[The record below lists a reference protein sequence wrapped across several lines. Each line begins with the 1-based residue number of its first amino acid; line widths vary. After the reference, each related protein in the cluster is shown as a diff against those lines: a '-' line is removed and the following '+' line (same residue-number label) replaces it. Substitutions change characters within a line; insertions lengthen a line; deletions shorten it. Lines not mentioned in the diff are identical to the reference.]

1 MNKTAIKNFAIWA
14 RNELIDKVSHRA
26 SLYEIYKEEGRTK
39 KEIDV
44 TQNNKILSPEEK
56 KSRKA
61 LINKIEEGY
70 EEVIEEVAYTW
81 FNRFISIRFME
92 VNDYLPSGIRMFSSI
107 NNEFRP
113 EILEEAINLED
124 PWFNKDKVLNL
135 YREGN
140 KEEELFKYLFIS
152 KCNELNKILPGMFQK
167 INDYTELLLP
177 DNLLVSGSVLD
188 RMIKDIPEEDWREQV
203 QIIGWLYQYYNIE
216 PKDLIYS
223 RPKTEKIKKDEM
235 PAATQLFTP
244 DWIVRYMVENSLGR
258 LWLEGHPNEELKS
271 KWKYYLEEA
280 EQESKAQEELE
291 EIKEKSKKIN
301 PEDIKCIDPCIG
313 SGHIGTYLF
322 DVLIQIYE
330 SHGYKRRDA
339 VKLIIE
345 KNIYGIEIDE
355 RARQLSYFSIM
366 MKGLEYDRRFLE
378 RNTIPQ
384 PNIYLIIESNF
395 FKSQDGLRAIEYFAN
410 EDKELKKNIESLV
423 DDMIDAR
430 EYGSILKITK
440 VDFDKIESRFI
451 EIESSQIEGYG
462 KLCLEELEPL
472 VVQAKLLSQKY
483 DVVVTNPPY
492 MGSSRMNGKLSN
504 YLKNNYKDSKSDLF
518 AVFIEKCN
526 DMTKVN
532 GFNSMVTM
540 QSWMFLS
547 SYENL
552 RRKIFIENTIY
563 NLLHMENMV
572 MGIAFGTSATVFRKI
587 FMENY
592 IGNYNEIKFSDIV
605 DDKPITFPIK
615 VNRNSMTSLAK
626 FEKIPGSPIAYW
638 ASDSI
643 INVFENSKN
652 LEELSDPKQ
661 GLATT
666 ENKRFL
672 RLWNEV
678 NFNEIGIGF
687 ENSESFNDNK
697 KRWAPYNKGGNYRKW
712 YGNIEYIV
720 KWEND
725 GEEIKS
731 VVKEKYKD
739 RPYAKGFTKERWDKL
754 IEVWVVKNI
763 NYYFKES
770 VSWTFISSGDLS
782 VRYYPSG
789 FIFDVSGSSLF
800 VDYPQNLYLL
810 SFLTTTIANK
820 ILKLLNP
827 TINLQVGDIKNIPII
842 ESKKHEEKIIRIAK
856 SNINLSKS
864 DWDMHEASWDFKVSP
879 LLANLRDGKIESA
892 YEAYKREVNERFG
905 KLKVNEEELN
915 RIFIDIYGLQD
926 ELTPEVSDRDITIAK
941 IFDKKEEIDEII
953 KGNKYVMTREDVV
966 KNFLSYFIGCLMG
979 RYSLDEE
986 DLVYAG
992 GDFDTSRYKSFIP
1005 DSDGIAIFTDDEYFD
1020 EDIVTRLQDFLIK
1033 IFGPDDLEENLE
1045 FIAAELKGKASD
1057 SPREKIRKYFLNDFF
1072 KDHLK
1077 MYQKKPIYWQ
1087 YDSGKNASVR
1097 GIFYLHRYDKDTFAR
1112 IRINYI
1118 FEMQNRYKQELERL
1132 NDQLKSA
1139 NKSEQIQIQKKMN
1152 ELKKKLAESEKFE
1165 EKIQHIADSYIEIDL
1180 DDGVDEN
1187 YKIFKDVLSKIK

>member
-39 KEIDV
+39 KEIEI

-61 LINKIEEGY
+61 LINKIEEEGY

-81 FNRFISIRFME
+81 FNRFVSIRFME

-113 EILEEAINLED
+113 EILEEAINLEV
-124 PWFNKDKVLNL
+124 PWFNKGKVLDL

-177 DNLLVSGSVLD
+177 DNLLLSGSVLD

-216 PKDLIYS
+216 PKDLIYF
-223 RPKTEKIKKDEM
+223 RPKKEKITKDEM

-258 LWLEGHPNEELKS
+258 LWVEGHPNEELKT

-301 PEDIKCIDPCIG
+301 PADIKCIDPCIG

-330 SHGYKRRDA
+330 SYGYKRRDA

-410 EDKELKKNIESLV
+410 KDEELKKDIESLV
-423 DDMIDAR
+423 EDMIDAK
-430 EYGSILKITK
+430 EYGSILKISE
-440 VDFDKIESRFI
+440 VDFDSIYKRFI
-451 EIESSQIEGYG
+451 EIEKAQIEGYG
-462 KLCLEELEPL
+462 KLCLERLAPL
-472 VVQAKLLSQKY
+472 VNQAKLLSQKY

-492 MGSSRMNGKLSN
+492 MGSSRMNSKLSN
-504 YLKNNYKDSKSDLF
+504 YLKKNYKDSKSDLF

-526 DMTKVN
+526 EITRKDRYQAMIT
-532 GFNSMVTM
+532 
-540 QSWMFLS
+540 QHAWMFLS

-552 RRKIFIENTIY
+552 RSKILSSDIINMAHLGPRAFDDIGGEVVQTTSFILRKSN
-563 NLLHMENMV
+563 V
-572 MGIAFGTSATVFRKI
+572 
-587 FMENY
+587 ENY
-592 IGNYNEIKFSDIV
+592 KGTYLRLVDVNTQDGKEKSFLKNENVYYLSKYE
-605 DDKPITFPIK
+605 
-615 VNRNSMTSLAK
+615 
-626 FEKIPGSPIAYW
+626 FEKIPGMPIAYW
-638 ASDSI
+638 ASQNI
-643 INVFENSKN
+643 IKSFETGCVLKTIGDTRQGMAT
-652 LEELSDPKQ
+652 SD
-661 GLATT
+661 
-666 ENKRFL
+666 NDRFL
-672 RLWNEV
+672 RLWH
-678 NFNEIGIGF
+678 EIELRKIGF
-687 ENSESFNDNK
+687 NISSAEEAINSCK
-697 KRWAPYNKGGNYRKW
+697 KWFPYNKGGSYRKW
-712 YGNIEYIV
+712 YGNKDYV
-720 KWEND
+720 LNYEND
-725 GEEIKS
+725 GFEVKSLAAKKYNSYTRTIKS
-731 VVKEKYKD
+731 ISE
-739 RPYAKGFTKERWDKL
+739 
-754 IEVWVVKNI
+754 
-763 NYYFKES
+763 YFKDNI
-770 VSWTFISSGDLS
+770 SWSKISSGDIAF
-782 VRYYPSG
+782 RYYSSG
-789 FIFDVSGSSLF
+789 FIFDVAGCCIF
-800 VDYPQNLYLL
+800 YKDNEIMIKNFG
-810 SFLTTTIANK
+810 FLNSKVCKK
-820 ILKLLNP
+820 ILKILSPTLNYEAGH
-827 TINLQVGDIKNIPII
+827 IANLPII
-842 ESKKHEEKIIRIAK
+842 NNHKHNEEIIKIVKMSLSNAK
-856 SNINLSKS
+856 E
-864 DWDMHEASWDFKVSP
+864 DWDMNETSWDFKVSP
-879 LLANLRDGKIESA
+879 LICNKIDGKIESA
-892 YEAYKREVNERFG
+892 YEAYKREVNERFE
-905 KLKVNEEELN
+905 KLKANEEELN
-915 RIFIDIYGLQD
+915 GIFINIYGLQD

-941 IFDKKEEIDEII
+941 IFDKKEDIDEVI

-979 RYSLDEE
+979 RYSLDVEG
-986 DLVYAG
+986 LAYAG
-992 GDFDTSRYKSFIP
+992 GEFDYAKYKSFMP
-1005 DSDGIAIFTDDEYFD
+1005 DDDGIAIFTDDEYFD
-1020 EDIVTRLQDFLIK
+1020 EDIVTRFQDFLIK
-1033 IFGPDDLEENLE
+1033 IFGSDDLEENLE
-1045 FIAAELKGKASD
+1045 FIASELKGKVSD

-1077 MYQKKPIYWQ
+1077 MYQKRPIYWQ
-1087 YDSGKNASVR
+1087 YDSGKSASVR

-1132 NDQLKSA
+1132 NDLLKSA
-1139 NKSEQIQIQKKMN
+1139 NKSDQIQIKKRMN
-1152 ELKKKLAESEKFE
+1152 ELKKKITESEKFE